1 MSDLTK
7 RTGVWHIDKKI
18 FGRRVCQSTGTGC
31 PQEVKQHLARLMEE
45 LRQAKVFGV
54 RPSRTFEEAAAKFV
68 IENQHKRTIENDISR
83 LKGRMPWIGN
93 VRLDRLHRVTLE
105 PWIECRRKQGRGGG
119 TIIHDLQIVRRLI
132 NLAAGE

>member
-1 MSDLTK
+1 
-7 RTGVWHIDKKI
+7 
-18 FGRRVCQSTGTGC
+18 
-31 PQEVKQHLARLMEE
+31 MEE

-54 RPSRTFEEAAAKFV
+54 RPSRTFEEAAVKFV
-68 IENQHKRTIENDISR
+68 IEDQHKLTIENDISR

-105 PWIECRRKQGRGGG
+105 PWIECLRKQGRAGG
-119 TIIHDLQIVRRLI
+119 TIIHDLQIVRRII